1 MLNFLKKDLLLQ
13 LRDYKELALLI
24 GMPLLLIAIL
34 GFALGGFVTTGSVN
48 LDVSGA
54 LVVEDDEAAGMREFD
69 AALAAADLP
78 VAARLQL
85 GVAARAIRPVSLL
98 REVLFSDDLAEFASV
113 TELPAAEAAALL
125 DANEVKAVITVPAG
139 YTRALLGALLLGER
153 PGAELDLG
161 LSDASPLSASVFQDV
176 IESFASEMNMR
187 AALGE
192 IGVSF
197 ADQAVGASAGG
208 GVERVASGGRSVSAF
223 AYYTFGMAVM
233 FMLYVVGTIA
243 SRAHLELSNN
253 TFDRIIITNARRFTF
268 LASKAFAAFAAAFLQ
283 VSFLIVAATL
293 LFGAVSGQPPAFWL
307 KTVLVVA
314 ALAVSVGALAALF
327 TSVNF
332 RLGSRAASEG
342 FSNVLVFV
350 MAMLGGTFVPL
361 DQSAPALAEIGR
373 WLPTGA
379 GLNTLLNLTMG
390 SPAAAWVPNLLRLA
404 VFTVVVLVAAL
415 VVFPKRRVI

>member
-1 MLNFLKKDLLLQ
+1 VLNFLKKDLLLQ

-24 GMPLLLIAIL
+24 GMSLLLIAIL
-34 GFALGGFVTTGSVN
+34 GFALGGFATTGSVN

-54 LVVEDDEAAGMREFD
+54 LVVEDDEAEGMREFD

-78 VAARLQL
+78 AAVKLQL

-98 REVLFSDDLAEFASV
+98 REVLFSDDLAEFATV
-113 TELPAAEAAALL
+113 TELPADEAATLL

-161 LSDASPLSASVFQDV
+161 LSDASPLSASVFEDV
-176 IESFASEMNMR
+176 IESFAGEMNMR

-192 IGVSF
+192 MRVSV
-197 ADQAVGASAGG
+197 ADQAAGSAAGG
-208 GVERVASGGRSVSAF
+208 GIERVAGARSVSSF

-233 FMLYVVGTIA
+233 FMLYVVGTVA
-243 SRAHLELSNN
+243 SRAHLELANN
-253 TFDRIIITNARRFTF
+253 TFDRIMITNASRFSF

-293 LFGAVSGQPPAFWL
+293 LFGAITGQTPAFWL
-307 KTVLVVA
+307 KTALVVA
-314 ALAVSVGALAALF
+314 ALAVSVGALAALL

-390 SPAAAWVPNLLRLA
+390 SPAAVWVPNLLRLA
-404 VFTVVVLVAAL
+404 VFTVVVVVADL

>member
-34 GFALGGFVTTGSVN
+34 GFALGGFMTSGSVD

-54 LVVEDDEAAGMREFD
+54 LVVEDDEAEGLREFD

-78 VAARLQL
+78 AAVKLQL
-85 GVAARAIRPVSLL
+85 GVAARAIRPVSIL
-98 REVLFSDDLAEFASV
+98 RGVLFSEDLAEFASV
-113 TELPAAEAAALL
+113 SELPAAQAASLL

-161 LSDASPLSASVFQDV
+161 LSNASPLSASVFQDV
-176 IESFASEMNMR
+176 IESFAAEVNTR

-192 IGVSF
+192 MGVSL
-197 ADQAVGASAGG
+197 ADQAAGSAAGG
-208 GVERVASGGRSVSAF
+208 GVERVAGARSVSSF

-233 FMLYVVGTIA
+233 FMLYVVGTVA

-253 TFDRIIITNARRFTF
+253 TFDRIMITNANRFTF
-268 LASKAFAAFAAAFLQ
+268 LASKLFAASGAAFLQ

-307 KTVLVVA
+307 KTTLVVA
-314 ALAVSVGALAALF
+314 ALAVSVGALAALL

-342 FSNVLVFV
+342 FSNVLVFI

-379 GLNTLLNLTMG
+379 GLNTLLNLTIG

-404 VFTVVVLVAAL
+404 VFTTVVLVAAL
-415 VVFPKRRVI
+415 LVFPKRRVI

>member
-34 GFALGGFVTTGSVN
+34 GFALGGFATTGSVN

-54 LVVEDDEAAGMREFD
+54 LVVEDDEAEGMREFD

-78 VAARLQL
+78 AAVKLQL

-98 REVLFSDDLAEFASV
+98 RDVLFSDDLAEFATV
-113 TELPAAEAAALL
+113 TELPAGEAAALL
-125 DANEVKAVITVPAG
+125 DANEVKAVITVPTG

-161 LSDASPLSASVFQDV
+161 LSDASPLSASVFEDV
-176 IESFASEMNMR
+176 IESFAGEMNMR

-192 IGVSF
+192 MRVSV
-197 ADQAVGASAGG
+197 ADQAAGSVAGG
-208 GVERVASGGRSVSAF
+208 GIERVAGARSVSSF

-233 FMLYVVGTIA
+233 FMLYVVGTVA
-243 SRAHLELSNN
+243 SRAHLELANN
-253 TFDRIIITNARRFTF
+253 TFDRIIITNASRFSF
-268 LASKAFAAFAAAFLQ
+268 LASKAFAAFGAAFLQ
-283 VSFLIVAATL
+283 VAFLIVAATL
-293 LFGAVSGQPPAFWL
+293 LFGAVAGQPPAFWL
-307 KTVLVVA
+307 KTALVVA
-314 ALAVSVGALAALF
+314 ALAVSVGALAALL

-390 SPAAAWVPNLLRLA
+390 SPPATWVPNLLRLA